1 LHNLRPSFYGV
12 YALAIGSKILHRLQW
27 RNLKKK
33 KYYEEPAMEMYLYW
47 AWNILLKW
55 WFNLV
60 QMKTLCFMRSLSPC
74 VPKFNS
80 MENVKYYFLE
90 TSFGNNTVNGIY
102 DHCGMQIQTCTNEDP
117 SFGFTYQLWLPLGKC
132 PKKSLF
138 FSTLSISDLLMYT
151 LYPLDSH
158 TSSLYCHLL
167 KKSSNSDINTLILF

>member
-1 LHNLRPSFYGV
+1 
-12 YALAIGSKILHRLQW
+12 
-27 RNLKKK
+27 
-33 KYYEEPAMEMYLYW
+33 MYLYW

-102 DHCGMQIQTCTNEDP
+102 DHCGMQIQTCTNEGP
-117 SFGFTYQLWLPLGKC
+117 SFRFTYQLWLPLRKC
-132 PKKSLF
+132 PKKAF
-138 FSTLSISDLLMYT
+138 FFNPFHIW
-151 LYPLDSH
+151 PLDVH
-158 TSSLYCHLL
+158 SLPPWFPRILPLL
-167 KKSSNSDINTLILF
+167 SFIEEIIKQWYQHWFCFKEIKGVFSLLNQKPTF